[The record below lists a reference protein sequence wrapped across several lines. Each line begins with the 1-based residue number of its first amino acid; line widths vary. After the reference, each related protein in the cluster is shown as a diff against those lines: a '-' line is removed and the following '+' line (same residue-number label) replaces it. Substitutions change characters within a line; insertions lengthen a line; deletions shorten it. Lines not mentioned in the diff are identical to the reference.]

1 MAQVRFLTW
10 ELLHAMDEAKK
21 KKKKEKKGGGSPPN
35 AHKNESVENIQ
46 YLLDLQ
52 GYVVLRNDSH
62 TPVT

>member
-1 MAQVRFLTW
+1 
-10 ELLHAMDEAKK
+10 MDEAKKK